1 MKTFFKSW
9 IVLLIGTALL
19 LTGCSDGGVVTNS
32 WPGLSAA
39 GEVAYIANGDS
50 VYAVNTGNG
59 GMIWRFPAEPDRG
72 TAFFATP
79 VLDNDQLIVGDYQSN
94 LYGINPKTG
103 AQLWIFDGA
112 EGLYIGH
119 VLVENDKIYAPN
131 SDYNLYSLDSQQ
143 KILWKIETSQ
153 ALWADPVSDGDVI
166 YQASMDH
173 FLYALDANTGQEIWK
188 VDVGGALGYAPALN
202 GEGKLFIGTLA
213 NELIALNK
221 MEGVV
226 EWRFPTN
233 DAIWSRPLLDEG
245 ILYFGDIS
253 GNFYAV
259 DAVSGTLKWDLQ
271 NGGGIVGTPAVI
283 QDGIVYGTETGEII
297 AVNYNGE
304 KLWTKIVDGEIY
316 TPPIVVGDSI
326 LFAITKGEEL
336 LKAFSMN
343 GNDLW
348 SFSIPK

>member
-1 MKTFFKSW
+1 M
-9 IVLLIGTALL
+9 IVTAILLS
-19 LTGCSDGGVVTNS
+19 GCSGGGVITNS
-32 WPGLSAA
+32 WPGLSAE
-39 GEVAYIANGDS
+39 GEVAYLASGDS
-50 VYAVNTGNG
+50 VYALRTRDG
-59 GMIWRFPAEPDRG
+59 GLIWRFPAEPSRG
-72 TAFFATP
+72 NAFYATP
-79 VLDNDQLIVGDYQSN
+79 VLDNDQLIIGDYQSN

-112 EGLYIGH
+112 KSLYVGH

-131 SDYNLYSLDSQQ
+131 SDYNLYALDQ
-143 KILWKIETSQ
+143 KQDVLWKAETGNN
-153 ALWADPVSDGDVI
+153 LWAEPASDGDVI

-221 MEGVV
+221 LDGSV
-226 EWRFPTN
+226 EWRFPTT
-233 DAIWSRPLLDEG
+233 DAVWSKPLYNEE
-245 ILYFGDIS
+245 ILYFGDVS

-259 DAVSGTLKWDLQ
+259 DAVSGTLNWSLQ
-271 NGGGIVGTPAVI
+271 NSGGVVGTPAVI

-304 KLWTKIVDGEIY
+304 KLWTKTVTGEIY
-316 TPPIVVGDSI
+316 TPPVVVGDSI

-343 GNDLW
+343 GNELW
-348 SFSIPK
+348 SFSPPK